1 MFLPAKSP
9 AYEHITKLIAV
20 LFYAVQKN
28 RANIWKLRSTFC
40 IFALNIQQQTTDTWF
55 SIIFGLLFSYSRLS

>member
-1 MFLPAKSP
+1 MFVPAKSP

-28 RANIWKLRSTFC
+28 RANI
-40 IFALNIQQQTTDTWF
+40 
-55 SIIFGLLFSYSRLS
+55 